1 MTIILIILLVLFI
14 TIFPQYYV
22 NKIISFYRN
31 KKTSYPFNGFEFAV
45 KLLQENQVREVRVL
59 KSDLPDHYDPIEK
72 VVKLNSVTYDGFDLS
87 SLTISAHE
95 VGHAIQDH
103 RNYKPLKYRTSLAK
117 FAIIF
122 QKVGAIFMFAS
133 PALTLIT
140 KSPRIGMLSIFLAV
154 LGFLSTSLINLI
166 TLPVE
171 LDASF
176 DKALPIIQKTN
187 VFKKEDHKASKQILR
202 ACAYTYLAASLSDLL
217 NVWRWFAILRR
228 R

>member
-117 FAIIF
+117 LAIIF
-122 QKVGAIFMFAS
+122 QKAGAIFMFAS

-166 TLPVE
+166 TLP
-171 LDASF
+171 L
-176 DKALPIIQKTN
+176 
-187 VFKKEDHKASKQILR
+187 
-202 ACAYTYLAASLSDLL
+202 SLTLVL
-217 NVWRWFAILRR
+217 IKHFL
-228 R
+228 